1 MDSRFGFKSTHRRV
15 RTRGSRSLRIAL
27 TVLIGAGVL
36 GVGDVLPAS
45 ATGLTLTCQLS
56 SNNNPSNFGENV
68 SFRFF
73 ANATTFPGPTGVVGF
88 FDGVNPIPFATRILL
103 PDGLLLD
110 HSTVSADT
118 SSLSTGT
125 HVITAAIL
133 VPGLGSTF
141 CPGVP
146 PLVLQEVK
154 SAQSSTALTSLVN
167 PTVYGQSTTFTATV
181 TKPGGGTPTGTVQFG
196 VDGSPFGAAQ
206 TVNGSGV
213 ATISAAALS
222 VGSHSVTAS
231 FASDSPATLNS
242 DATLAGGQ
250 QVNAAATTTGI
261 GSSRNP
267 AEVGVAITF
276 TANVAANAPG
286 AGTPTGAV
294 RFRDNGADLGAPTL
308 DTTGRATLTTST
320 LSVGSHT
327 ITAVYEPA
335 NNNYL
340 TSSAS
345 LTQTIDRARTTL
357 TYNGATTGDY
367 HDPVSASATLTR
379 IDDGTPVTGKT
390 VTLTVGTQTCN
401 TTTDLAGF
409 AQCTIRVEDA
419 AGSTTASA
427 AFAGDTNYQPSDTTT
442 PFTITREQTAIAY
455 NGDTVILNGN
465 TLHASAVLTE
475 DDSTPYPVLAG
486 RIVVFT
492 LGTGPTAQTCTALT
506 DAGGRATCNISPVA
520 QPLGPTAITATFAQ
534 DAYYLASST
543 TQGVIIYAF
552 PSKGAFAISTSRS
565 AIGSQVSFFGAQWSK
580 ANPLSGGSAPA
591 AFKGFITAPGTPPA
605 CGGSFSADPGNS
617 GAPPA
622 SVPSYMGTVV
632 TSSVAKTGS
641 NISGDRA
648 KIVVVRTDGYGSLG
662 QGGTGT
668 VVAVVCSF

>member
-1 MDSRFGFKSTHRRV
+1 MDNKFRFKNTHRRG
-15 RTRGSRSLRIAL
+15 RALRSRCLRVAV
-27 TVLIGAGVL
+27 TVLFGASALSL
-36 GVGDVLPAS
+36 GNVVPAY
-45 ATGLTLTCQLS
+45 ATGLTTACALFLDP
-56 SNNNPSNFGENV
+56 NPSNFGQNV
-68 SFRFF
+68 NIALFVRVS
-73 ANATTFPGPTGVVGF
+73 TFPGPFGLVTF
-88 FDGVNPIPFATRILL
+88 FDGGVPLHLPVALT
-103 PDGLLLD
+103 PDGFGSVD
-110 HSTVSADT
+110 HSTVSIDT
-118 SSLSTGT
+118 SSLSPGT
-125 HVITAAIL
+125 HVITAIFIPVGAL
-133 VPGLGSTF
+133 PCPPGT
-141 CPGVP
+141 
-146 PLVLQEVK
+146 PLSVVQVVK
-154 SAQSSTALTSLVN
+154 SAQSTTALTSSVN

-181 TKPGGGTPTGTVQFG
+181 TKPGGGTPTGTVQFSI
-196 VDGSPFGAAQ
+196 DGSPSGAAQ
-206 TVNGSGV
+206 GVNGSGV
-213 ATISAAALS
+213 ATTSTAALS
-222 VGSHSVTAS
+222 VGAHSVTAS
-231 FASDSPATLNS
+231 FTSDSPATLNS

-250 QVNAAATTTGI
+250 QVNAAATTTAVA
-261 GSSRNP
+261 SSMNP
-267 AEVGVAITF
+267 AEFGVAVTF
-276 TANVAANAPG
+276 TANVNVNSPG

-294 RFRDNGADLGAPTL
+294 RFRDNSADLGVPSLNA
-308 DTTGRATLTTST
+308 TGQATLTTSS
-320 LSVGSHT
+320 LGVGAHT
-327 ITAVYEPA
+327 ITAMYEPA
-335 NNNYL
+335 NGNYL
-340 TSSAS
+340 TSTAS
-345 LTQTIDRARTTL
+345 LTQTVERARTTL
-357 TYNGATTGDY
+357 RYNGATTGDF

-379 IDDGTPVTGKT
+379 LDDATPVSGEP
-390 VTLTVGTQTCN
+390 VSLTVGTQTCT
-401 TTTDLAGF
+401 TTTDTAGF
-409 AQCTIRVEDA
+409 AQCTIRIEDPA
-419 AGSTTASA
+419 STTTAAA
-427 AFAGDTNYQPSDTTT
+427 AFAGDVNYQPSNTTT
-442 PFTITREQTAIAY
+442 PFTITREHTVIAY